1 MFLRS
6 FQHDVRSASAGHESR
21 ENCILPSAALQIT
34 AVVASSDAG
43 EIIGPCLLNLP
54 NNRCADLVRDV
65 NPFPNVRLAV
75 AVDLHLVRNFLVVVV
90 AAPSDHDGPVR
101 LTPVPRASTMSS
113 EDNGSMV
120 VASFMK
126 VPP

>member
-1 MFLRS
+1 M
-6 FQHDVRSASAGHESR
+6 
-21 ENCILPSAALQIT
+21 
-34 AVVASSDAG
+34 
-43 EIIGPCLLNLP
+43 
-54 NNRCADLVRDV
+54 RDV

-101 LTPVPRASTMSS
+101 LTPVPRASTMLS